1 MSHFYR
7 DTWVEVSLNNI
18 YENVSKMR
26 EYLDDSTRI
35 IAVVKA
41 NAYGHGDLG
50 VARVAIE
57 AGASLLAVAFLD
69 EALSLRR
76 GGITEPILVL
86 GVTRPEDAVIC
97 AEQNLSV
104 TVFHE
109 EWLKQVK
116 DLQIE
121 KPLKIHVKYD
131 TGMNRL
137 GTTSLDELHCII
149 KIIEKH
155 PSFSLEGLFTHFA
168 TADELETDY
177 FDQQFLRF
185 QEAVNSVVQKTANIP
200 IIHCGN
206 SATGLRFPEKLF
218 NAVRMGISMYG
229 LSPSMEMQH
238 LLPFEL
244 KQAFSLH
251 SKISHVKKI
260 KAGESVSYGATYTSE
275 QEEWIATVPV
285 GYADGWLRRLSN
297 QEVLVNGK
305 RTQIVGRIC
314 MDQFMIRLPEKMDI
328 GTRVT
333 LIGEQGMERIS
344 IDEVA
349 EEMDTINYEIP
360 CMISYR
366 VPRIHMKNGKIEHVI
381 NPIIQNM

>member
-1 MSHFYR
+1 
-7 DTWVEVSLNNI
+7 VEVSLNNI

-26 EYLDDSTRI
+26 EYLDESTRI

-50 VARVAIE
+50 VARAAIE
-57 AGASLLAVAFLD
+57 AGASFLAVAFLD

-76 GGITEPILVL
+76 GGIEEPILVL

-104 TVFHE
+104 TVFQE

-116 DLQIE
+116 ELQIE

-137 GTTSLDELHCII
+137 GTKSMDELHCLIGAI
-149 KIIEKH
+149 QES
-155 PSFSLEGLFTHFA
+155 PFLSLEGLYTHFA
-168 TADELETDY
+168 TADEVDTEY
-177 FDQQFLRF
+177 FDRQFLRF
-185 QEAVNSVVQKTANIP
+185 QEAVHSIMEKTVNIP

-229 LSPSMEMQH
+229 LSPSMEIKN

-251 SKISHVKKI
+251 SKISNVKKI
-260 KAGESVSYGATYTSE
+260 KAGDSVGYGATYTSIKD
-275 QEEWIATVPV
+275 EWIATVPI
-285 GYADGWLRRLSN
+285 GYADGWLRRLKN
-297 QEVLVNGK
+297 QEVLVNGE

-314 MDQFMIRLPEKMDI
+314 MDQFMIRLSKKMEV
-328 GTRVT
+328 GTKVT
-333 LIGEQGMERIS
+333 LIGEQGVERIS

-349 EEMDTINYEIP
+349 KEIDTINYEIP

-366 VPRIHMKNGKIEHVI
+366 VPRIHMKHGKVEHVI